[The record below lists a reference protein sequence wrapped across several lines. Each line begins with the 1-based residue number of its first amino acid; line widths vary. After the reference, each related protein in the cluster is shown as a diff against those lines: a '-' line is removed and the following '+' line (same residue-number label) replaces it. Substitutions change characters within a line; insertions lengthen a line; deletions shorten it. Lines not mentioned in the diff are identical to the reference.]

1 MTGLSAGKA
10 RVKGHYLARFLLLVF
25 LLAACTP
32 RGQILLA
39 PQAAAVGDVQTV
51 FVGTTRLIDPET
63 MRYGTQRSE
72 VMQFARY
79 DVSIP
84 PNRAPG
90 QIKFTRKGA
99 KPNPKTDF
107 LTTSEVLH
115 TSSDRFRS
123 DIAKAAL
130 KGPRGGREA
139 VIFVHGFNNNF
150 SEGLY
155 RIAQLSHDLELPGA
169 MVHYSWPSAAN
180 PLGYVRDRDSALFAR
195 NGLEDLIREVAAAGA
210 DRILL
215 VAHSMGSA
223 LTMEAMRQIAIRGDK
238 LLLAKIAGVILISPD
253 LDVDVFRSQAQTIG
267 ALPQPFLI
275 FGSNRDRLLNLSAVL
290 TGEPERLGNLTDL
303 TRVADLKVTY
313 LDVTAINGGAGH
325 FAVGNSPALISLLD
339 RIGEV
344 DAAFETD
351 SRSRVGLLPGVVLTV
366 QSATRIVLAPVT
378 AIAYEV
384 GR

>member
-1 MTGLSAGKA
+1 M
-10 RVKGHYLARFLLLVF
+10 GHCLARFLILVLL
-25 LLAACTP
+25 LSACTP
-32 RGQILLA
+32 RGQILLL
-39 PQAAAVGDVQTV
+39 PQAASVGAVQTV

-63 MRYGTQRSE
+63 RRYGTERSE

-84 PNRAPG
+84 PVRERG
-90 QIKFTRKGA
+90 EIKFPRRGG
-99 KPNPKTDF
+99 KPNPQTDF

-115 TSSDRFRS
+115 TSSDRFRA

-139 VIFVHGFNNNF
+139 VIFVHGFNTNF

-169 MVHYSWPSAAN
+169 TVHYSWPSVAN

-215 VAHSMGSA
+215 VAHSMGGI
-223 LTMEAMRQIAIRGDK
+223 LTMEAMRQIAIRGDRR
-238 LLLAKIAGVILISPD
+238 LLSKIAGVILISPD

-275 FGSNRDRLLNLSAVL
+275 FGSNRDRMLNLSATL

-303 TRVADLKVTY
+303 SRVADLQVTY
-313 LDVTAINGGAGH
+313 LDVTAIAGGAGH
-325 FAVGNSPALISLLD
+325 FAVANSPALISLLG

-344 DAAFETD
+344 DSAFVDD

-366 QSATRIVLAPVT
+366 QNATRIVLAPVT

>member
-1 MTGLSAGKA
+1 M
-10 RVKGHYLARFLLLVF
+10 
-25 LLAACTP
+25 
-32 RGQILLA
+32 
-39 PQAAAVGDVQTV
+39 GDVQTV

-84 PNRAPG
+84 PDREAG
-90 QIKFTRKGA
+90 EIKFTRKGGT
-99 KPNPKTDF
+99 PNPRTDF
-107 LTTSEVLH
+107 LTSAEVLH
-115 TSSDRFRS
+115 TSGPDFRD

-130 KGPRGGREA
+130 EGPRGGRE
-139 VIFVHGFNNNF
+139 VTIFIHGFNTNF

-169 MVHYSWPSAAN
+169 TVHYSWPSAAN

-215 VAHSMGSA
+215 VAHSLGGT
-223 LTMEAMRQIAIRGDK
+223 LTMEAMRQIAIRGDRP
-238 LLLAKIAGVILISPD
+238 LLSKIAGVMLISPD

-275 FGSNRDRLLNLSAVL
+275 FGSNRDRLLNMSAAL

-303 TRVADLKVTY
+303 SRVADLEVTY
-313 LDVTAINGGAGH
+313 LDVTAIAGGAGH
-325 FAVGNSPALISLLD
+325 FAVGNSPALISLLG

-344 DAAFETD
+344 DAAFEKD

-366 QSATRIVLAPVT
+366 QNATRIVLAPVT

>member
-1 MTGLSAGKA
+1 M
-10 RVKGHYLARFLLLVF
+10 VRFLVLV
-25 LLAACTP
+25 LILAACTP
-32 RGQILLA
+32 RGQITLD
-39 PQAAAVGDVQTV
+39 PQAASVGQIQTV

-63 MRYGTQRSE
+63 GRYGTQRSE

-84 PNRAPG
+84 PDRSRG
-90 QIKFTRKGA
+90 EIKFPRRGA

-115 TSSDRFRS
+115 TSSKKFRD
-123 DIAKAAL
+123 DISKASL
-130 KGPRGGREA
+130 SGPRGGREA
-139 VIFVHGFNNNF
+139 VIFVHGFNTNF
-150 SEGLY
+150 SEGVY
-155 RIAQLSHDLELPGA
+155 RIAQLSNDLDLPGA
-169 MVHYSWPSAAN
+169 TVHYSWPSAAN

-195 NGLEDLIREVAAAGA
+195 DGLESLIREVAASGA

-215 VAHSMGSA
+215 VAHSMGGA

-238 LLLAKIAGVILISPD
+238 RLLAKIAGVILISPD
-253 LDVDVFRSQAQTIG
+253 LDVDVFRSQAQAIG
-267 ALPQPFLI
+267 VLPQPFLI
-275 FGSNRDRLLNLSAVL
+275 FGSNRDRLLNISAVL

-313 LDVTAINGGAGH
+313 LDVSAIEGGAGH

-344 DAAFETD
+344 DSAFYDDT
-351 SRSRVGLLPGVVLTV
+351 RNRVGLLPGVVLTV
-366 QSATRIVLAPVT
+366 QNATRIVLAPVA
-378 AIAYEV
+378 AIAYEA

>member
-1 MTGLSAGKA
+1 M
-10 RVKGHYLARFLLLVF
+10 ARFLLLV
-25 LLAACTP
+25 LLIASCTP
-32 RGQILLA
+32 RGQITLA
-39 PQAAAVGDVQTV
+39 PQAAAVGAVQTV

-63 MRYGTQRSE
+63 GRYGSGRSE

-79 DVSIP
+79 EVSIP
-84 PNRAPG
+84 PDRELG
-90 QIKFTRKGA
+90 EIKFPRKSG
-99 KPNPKTDF
+99 KPNPKIDF
-107 LTTSEVLH
+107 LTTAEVLH
-115 TSSDRFRS
+115 SSPSDFRT
-123 DIAKAAL
+123 DIARAAL

-139 VIFVHGFNNNF
+139 VIFVHGFNTNF

-169 MVHYSWPSAAN
+169 TVHYSWPSAAN
-180 PLGYVRDRDSALFAR
+180 PLGYVRDRDSALVAR
-195 NGLEDLIREVAAAGA
+195 DGLEALMHEVDAAGA

-215 VAHSMGSA
+215 VSHSMGGA

-238 LLLAKIAGVILISPD
+238 RLLAKIAGVILISPD
-253 LDVDVFRSQAQTIG
+253 LDVDVFRSQAQDIG
-267 ALPQPFLI
+267 TLPQPFLI

-313 LDVTAINGGAGH
+313 LDVGAIAGGAGH
-325 FAVGNSPALISLLD
+325 FAVGNSPVLISLLG

-344 DAAFETD
+344 DAAFEDD
-351 SRSRVGLLPGVVLTV
+351 SRGRVGLLPGVVLTV
-366 QSATRIVLAPVT
+366 QNATRIVLAPVT
-378 AIAYEV
+378 AIAYQP

>member
-1 MTGLSAGKA
+1 MGRL
-10 RVKGHYLARFLLLVF
+10 LLLV
-25 LLAACTP
+25 LLLSACTP
-32 RGQILLA
+32 RGQITLA
-39 PQAAAVGDVQTV
+39 PQAQSVGQVETV

-63 MRYGTQRSE
+63 RRYGTQRSE

-79 DVSIP
+79 DISVP
-84 PNRAPG
+84 PNREAG
-90 QIKFTRKGA
+90 EIKFPRKGA
-99 KPNPKTDF
+99 KPNPETDF
-107 LTTSEVLH
+107 LTTAEVIH
-115 TSSDRFRS
+115 TASDRFRA

-169 MVHYSWPSAAN
+169 TVHYSWPSAAN
-180 PLGYVRDRDSALFAR
+180 PLGYVRDRDSVLFAR
-195 NGLEDLIREVAAAGA
+195 DGLEALMREVAAAGA

-215 VAHSMGSA
+215 VAHSMGGA

-238 LLLAKIAGVILISPD
+238 QLLAKIAGVILISPD
-253 LDVDVFRSQAQTIG
+253 LDVDVFRSQARTIG
-267 ALPQPFLI
+267 MLPQPFLI
-275 FGSNRDRLLNLSAVL
+275 FGSNRDRLLNLSGLL

-303 TRVADLKVTY
+303 SRVADLDVTY
-313 LDVTAINGGAGH
+313 LDVTAIEGGAGH

-344 DAAFETD
+344 DAAFEVD
-351 SRSRVGLLPGVVLTV
+351 SRGRVGLLPGVVLTV
-366 QSATRIVLAPVT
+366 QNATRIVLAPVT
-378 AIAYEV
+378 AIAYET

>member
-1 MTGLSAGKA
+1 M
-10 RVKGHYLARFLLLVF
+10 ARFLILIFVLT
-25 LLAACTP
+25 ACTP
-32 RGQILLA
+32 RGQITLA
-39 PQAAAVGDVQTV
+39 PEAVSVGTVQTV

-63 MRYGTQRSE
+63 GRYGTQRSE

-84 PNRAPG
+84 PDRNAGEIRFP
-90 QIKFTRKGA
+90 RKGA
-99 KPNPKTDF
+99 KPNPDTDF

-115 TSSDRFRS
+115 DSSERFRA
-123 DIAKAAL
+123 DISKAAL

-139 VIFVHGFNNNF
+139 VIFVHGFNTNF

-155 RIAQLSHDLELPGA
+155 RIAQLSYDLQLPGA
-169 MVHYSWPSAAN
+169 TVHYSWPSAAN

-195 NGLEDLIREVAAAGA
+195 DGLETLIREVAAAGA

-215 VAHSMGSA
+215 VAHSMGGA

-238 LLLAKIAGVILISPD
+238 PLLAKIAGVILISPD
-253 LDVDVFRSQAQTIG
+253 LDVDVFRSQARAIG

-303 TRVADLKVTY
+303 GRVADLKVTY
-313 LDVTAINGGAGH
+313 LDVTAIEGGAGH

-344 DAAFETD
+344 DAAFEVD
-351 SRSRVGLLPGVVLTV
+351 SRGRVGLLPGVVLTV
-366 QSATRIVLAPVT
+366 QSATRIVLAPVA

-384 GR
+384 GK